1 MLKVWGR
8 NTSANVQKVMWA
20 IGELGLACERID
32 IAGPFGKNRDP
43 AYLAMNPNG
52 LVPTLEEDDFL
63 LWESNAIVR
72 YLAAKFGA
80 GTLEPSD
87 PRARARAG
95 QWMDWQL
102 TVAGPAIFPVF
113 WGLVR
118 TPVEQRDPK
127 AIEAGKAKTV
137 DAMSI
142 LNGQLMK
149 TAFVAGDTFSCGD
162 IPVGNHLL
170 SLRHAGGGAAAD
182 ERDRSLVY
190 RIVQTPCLSRAR
202 NGNSIGLIAFAG

>member
-1 MLKVWGR
+1 MLKIWGR

-20 IGELGLACERID
+20 IGELGLPCERVD
-32 IAGPFGKNRDP
+32 IGGPFGGNDKPD
-43 AYLAMNPNG
+43 YLAMNPNG
-52 LVPTLEEDDFL
+52 VVPTLEEDGFL

-162 IPVGNHLL
+162 IPVGIICYRFATLV
-170 SLRHAGGGAAAD
+170 A
-182 ERDRSLVY
+182 ERPPMNGIDRWYTELCKRPAFREHVTEIPLV
-190 RIVQTPCLSRAR
+190 
-202 NGNSIGLIAFAG
+202 

>member
-8 NTSANVQKVMWA
+8 KTSANVQKVMWA

-32 IAGPFGKNRDP
+32 IGGPFGKNREP

-52 LVPTLEEDDFL
+52 LVPTLEEGDFH

-87 PRARARAG
+87 ARARAVAG
-95 QWMDWQL
+95 QWMDWQS
-102 TVAGPAIFPVF
+102 TVAGPAINPVF

-118 TPVEQRDPK
+118 TPLDQRDPK
-127 AIEAGKAKTV
+127 AIDAGKVKTI

-142 LNGQLMK
+142 LNAQLMK
-149 TAFVAGDTFSCGD
+149 TAYVAGDAFSCGD
-162 IPVGNHLL
+162 IPIGIVAHRFVALVP
-170 SLRHAGGGAAAD
+170 
-182 ERDRSLVY
+182 ERPAMNGIERWYAELCKRPAFRAHVTEIPLV
-190 RIVQTPCLSRAR
+190 
-202 NGNSIGLIAFAG
+202 

>member
-8 NTSANVQKVMWA
+8 KTSANVQKVMWA

-32 IAGPFGKNRDP
+32 IGGPFGKNREP

-52 LVPTLEEDDFL
+52 LVPTLEEDGFH

-72 YLAAKFGA
+72 YLAAEFGA

-87 PRARARAG
+87 ARARAVAG

-118 TPVEQRDPK
+118 TPLEQRDPK
-127 AIEAGKAKTV
+127 AIDAGKAKTLE
-137 DAMSI
+137 AMSI
-142 LNGQLMK
+142 LNAQLTK
-149 TAFVAGDTFSCGD
+149 TAYVAGDAFSCGD
-162 IPVGNHLL
+162 IPVGIIVHRFVALVPDHPAMNGLE
-170 SLRHAGGGAAAD
+170 RWYAD
-182 ERDRSLVY
+182 LCERPAFRAHVTEIPLV
-190 RIVQTPCLSRAR
+190 
-202 NGNSIGLIAFAG
+202 

>member
-8 NTSANVQKVMWA
+8 KTSANVQKVMWA

-32 IAGPFGKNRDP
+32 IGGPFGKNREPD
-43 AYLAMNPNG
+43 YLAMNPNG
-52 LVPTLEEDDFL
+52 LVPTLEEDGFH

-80 GTLEPSD
+80 GALEPAD
-87 PRARARAG
+87 AHARAVAG

-118 TPVEQRDPK
+118 TPLEQRDPK
-127 AIEAGKAKTV
+127 AIDAGKAKTLE
-137 DAMSI
+137 AMSI
-142 LNGQLMK
+142 LNAQLTK
-149 TAFVAGDTFSCGD
+149 TAYAAGDAFSCGD
-162 IPVGNHLL
+162 IPVGIIVHRFVALVPDHPAMNGLE
-170 SLRHAGGGAAAD
+170 RWYAD
-182 ERDRSLVY
+182 LCERPAFRAHVTEIPLV
-190 RIVQTPCLSRAR
+190 
-202 NGNSIGLIAFAG
+202 

>member
-8 NTSANVQKVMWA
+8 KTSANVQKVMWA

-32 IAGPFGKNRDP
+32 IGGPFAKNREP

-52 LVPTLEEDDFL
+52 LVPTLVEDDFH

-80 GTLEPSD
+80 GTLEPANART
-87 PRARARAG
+87 RALAG

-102 TVAGPAIFPVF
+102 TVAGPAINPVF

-118 TPVEQRDPK
+118 TPLDQRDPK
-127 AIEAGKAKTV
+127 AIEAGKVKTI

-142 LNGQLMK
+142 LNAQLMK
-149 TAFVAGDTFSCGD
+149 TAYVAGDAFSCGD
-162 IPVGNHLL
+162 IPIGIVAHRFVALVP
-170 SLRHAGGGAAAD
+170 
-182 ERDRSLVY
+182 ERPAMNGIERWMRS
-190 RIVQTPCLSRAR
+190 CASAR
-202 NGNSIGLIAFAG
+202 PFARM